1 MTYRFQIMSSV
12 EVGVAPGSYRIID
25 LFCFKEVLN
34 QIMKVHRSLASL
46 PILSFPFQCSCQSAN
61 GFGLF
66 QQDSDV
72 PNSFHS
78 ILDIVCRNCSQKV
91 QKILKTF
98 MISEA
103 YFHFQISFGTS
114 IIVDS
119 FASGVLAKPDID
131 LRIESCFDH
140 LEDNFSLARKLR
152 QNLYHSSVADWRD
165 DDDGGGEDTAVVTIS
180 AEQEISEAFHQQL
193 QPSHQVARSSSL
205 PSLTCGTCGKEFKKA
220 FNLKQHV
227 RTHTNEKP
235 LKCAR
240 CEKRFND
247 RSSMNKHVRTVH
259 SDIRPHPC
267 LVCGK
272 CFTTNSHLTDH
283 QATHTQQKRFHC
295 LQCGKRFAFRSS
307 LKKHIVCH
315 DRLNWS
321 NKDSGTI
328 QH

>member
-1 MTYRFQIMSSV
+1 
-12 EVGVAPGSYRIID
+12 
-25 LFCFKEVLN
+25 
-34 QIMKVHRSLASL
+34 MK
-46 PILSFPFQCSCQSAN
+46 CSCQSAN

-78 ILDIVCRNCSQKV
+78 ILDIVCRNCSQK
-91 QKILKTF
+91 
-98 MISEA
+98 
-103 YFHFQISFGTS
+103 ISFGTS

>member
-98 MISEA
+98 MTSKA

-227 RTHTNEKP
+227 RCRIFFFILLKDRLRLQKLDP
-235 LKCAR
+235 LGPI
-240 CEKRFND
+240 
-247 RSSMNKHVRTVH
+247 HH
-259 SDIRPHPC
+259 
-267 LVCGK
+267 
-272 CFTTNSHLTDH
+272 
-283 QATHTQQKRFHC
+283 QKRINGLC
-295 LQCGKRFAFRSS
+295 SRRSVFYTS
-307 LKKHIVCH
+307 RTYHTMSSKQRPRI
-315 DRLNWS
+315 
-321 NKDSGTI
+321 
-328 QH
+328 